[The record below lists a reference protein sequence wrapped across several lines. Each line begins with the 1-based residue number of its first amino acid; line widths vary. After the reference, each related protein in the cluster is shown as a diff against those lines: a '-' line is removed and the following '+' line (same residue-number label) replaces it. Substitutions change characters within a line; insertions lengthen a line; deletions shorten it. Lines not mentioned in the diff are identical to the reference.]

1 MFILLADL
9 TASEHKELFNNMT
22 DENLNPQEEV
32 KTTPPAGS
40 ESEET
45 DLESLF
51 ADEEA
56 PEGEQPDDKVARL
69 EKTVSD
75 LKKGIA
81 KAFSDKGRETK
92 EVKAEPKT
100 DKDDVN
106 ELFYA
111 QKPEAELVESDL
123 KQIADAKYNGS
134 ILKAWKNETW
144 LQDKAKAM
152 SAAKKIEEESK
163 SKISKP
169 SSATGSKVD
178 FSKVKTVEE
187 YKKLTP
193 DQRAEYNK
201 LQKEQEVD

>member
-1 MFILLADL
+1 
-9 TASEHKELFNNMT
+9 MT
-22 DENLNPQEEV
+22 EENLNPQEEV

-40 ESEET
+40 ESEEVT

-75 LKKGIA
+75 LKKGMA
-81 KAFSDKGRETK
+81 KAFSQKGREAK
-92 EVKAEPKT
+92 EVKEVKT

-106 ELFYA
+106 ELFYT

-123 KQIADAKYNGS
+123 KAIADAKYNGS

-144 LQDKAKAM
+144 IQDKAKSM
-152 SAAKKIEEESK
+152 SEAKKVEEESK